1 MSSPRSDRHS
11 DILDLL
17 VLTRIK
23 GLGPARIGALLR
35 KAQTPEAI
43 FRFSRHDL
51 ISTPGIGATLAESIA
66 SELRNHPQTSR
77 LRDEAARML
86 DKLPA
91 QGITIVTLLDPSYP
105 PLLREIYDPPPCLFI
120 RGNLECA
127 NATTL
132 AVVGTRNATAYG
144 KKATDRITTQLASAG
159 VTIVSGL
166 AYGIDTAAHHA
177 TLQTGGTTIAVLAG
191 GVDNPY
197 TDPKGKLW
205 PRIAEHGALVSEE
218 WPGTPIA
225 PNLFP
230 KRNRIISGL
239 SQGTLIVESHNKG
252 GSLITAASAIEQ
264 NREVFAIP
272 GPIFSRSSEGPNN
285 LIERGQAKLVT
296 SAGSI
301 LAELMPSLIQPTL
314 FAEPAP
320 HQPQKTPLSKQE
332 QLILTAL
339 QEGPL
344 HIDIIAQQTNIP
356 SPELLVILFDMEL
369 QHQVEQHPG
378 QIFTSSG

>member
-1 MSSPRSDRHS
+1 MSSPHSDRHS
-11 DILDLL
+11 DILNLL

-35 KAQTPEAI
+35 KAQAPEAA
-43 FRFSRHDL
+43 FSLSRRDL
-51 ISTPGIGATLAESIA
+51 ITIPGIGTKLATSIA
-66 SELRNHPQTSR
+66 TALQNTRETSR
-77 LRDEAARML
+77 LRDEEARML

-91 QGITIVTLLDPSYP
+91 QGITIVTLLDPDYP
-105 PLLREIYDPPPCLFI
+105 PLLREIYDPPPCLFV
-120 RGNLECA
+120 RGSLASA

-144 KKATDRITTQLASAG
+144 KKATERLTTELASAG
-159 VTIVSGL
+159 VTIISGL
-166 AYGIDTAAHHA
+166 AYGIDTAAHQA
-177 TLQTGGTTIAVLAG
+177 ALQAGGNTIAVLAG
-191 GVDNPY
+191 GADNPY

-205 PRIAEHGALVSEE
+205 PGIVEHGALVSEE
-218 WPGTPIA
+218 WPGTPIT
-225 PNLFP
+225 PDLFP
-230 KRNRIISGL
+230 KRNRVISGL
-239 SQGTLIVESHNKG
+239 SQGTLVVESHRKG

-296 SAGSI
+296 TAGSI
-301 LAELMPSLIQPTL
+301 LAELMPSLIQPSL
-314 FAEPAP
+314 FNESD
-320 HQPQKTPLSKQE
+320 HQQKKPLSKQE
-332 QLILTAL
+332 QLILTTL

-344 HIDIIAQQTNIP
+344 HIDTLAQKTGIP
-356 SPELLVILFDMEL
+356 SPQLLVILFDMEL

-378 QIFTSSG
+378 QVFASSD